1 MVQKKNL
8 ATFERKKSPKSIRL
22 HPPNLVDMH
31 NYVIIRAN
39 FIIYP
44 MDYCPALLNY
54 EYP

>member
-8 ATFERKKSPKSIRL
+8 ATFERKKPSKSIRL
-22 HPPNLVDMH
+22 HPPNLVHMH
-31 NYVIIRAN
+31 YVIIRAN

>member
-8 ATFERKKSPKSIRL
+8 ATFESKKSPKSIRL
-22 HPPNLVDMH
+22 STPTKFGAHA
-31 NYVIIRAN
+31 YVIIRAN

-44 MDYCPALLNY
+44 INYCPALLNY